1 MSKFRDPKPCL
12 KKPDCSAS
20 GSAKPLTDYTDQ
32 RRPRFFYGWVIVAVS
47 ALAEATAFGAGNVS
61 FGVFLKSMSEDL
73 QWSRTSITG
82 ALTVQSLAHLF
93 VSPILGPLVDLY
105 GPRVIMSW
113 GAIVAG
119 ASYVAMG
126 HVSEIWQ
133 FYLFFA
139 LGTVLGLHEIGSLVT
154 TTVVS
159 KWFVRMRGRA
169 LGFTGMGHNLGAVIF
184 GPLVAFIIGAVGW
197 RTGWS
202 MLGLIIVAAI
212 LPPAILL
219 MRRTPED
226 LGLRPD
232 GGASA
237 RLPSTARWQRPHEEP
252 AWKVMDALR
261 SPTAWLLVVALNL
274 ANLGVL
280 SMNIHQVAYF
290 TDVGFSLQA
299 ASLLFAL
306 QHSLAVIS
314 KLFWGFLAERI
325 SVRFCL
331 MGTFVGR
338 LTGFLILLFGTAAER
353 VYLFTIISG
362 LFGGAITSL
371 QSQIWAD
378 YYGRAFL
385 GSIRGVLAPFSLISS
400 LGGPLFAAFVFD
412 VAGSYDGAFWVF
424 AITLLLGVV
433 LLYFAKPPGL
443 PIRWGR

>member
-1 MSKFRDPKPCL
+1 
-12 KKPDCSAS
+12 
-20 GSAKPLTDYTDQ
+20 
-32 RRPRFFYGWVIVAVS
+32 
-47 ALAEATAFGAGNVS
+47 
-61 FGVFLKSMSEDL
+61 
-73 QWSRTSITG
+73 
-82 ALTVQSLAHLF
+82 
-93 VSPILGPLVDLY
+93 
-105 GPRVIMSW
+105 
-113 GAIVAG
+113 
-119 ASYVAMG
+119 MG
-126 HVSEIWQ
+126 YVSELWQ

-139 LGTVLGLHEIGSLVT
+139 LGSALGLHEIGSLVT

-169 LGFTGMGHNLGAVIF
+169 LGFTTMGHNLGAVLF
-184 GPLVAFIIGAVGW
+184 GPLVAFIIATVGW
-197 RTGWS
+197 RAGWS
-202 MLGLIIVAAI
+202 VLGLIIMSVI

-226 LGLRPD
+226 MGLLPD

-237 RLPSTARWQRPHEEP
+237 RPASSDRWQRSHEEP
-252 AWKVMDALR
+252 TWKVRDALR
-261 SPTAWLLVVALNL
+261 NPTVWLLVAALNL
-274 ANLGVL
+274 ANLGVW

-306 QHSLAVIS
+306 QHGLAVIS

-338 LTGFLILLFGTAAER
+338 LAGFLILLFGTAPER

-378 YYGRAFL
+378 YYGRTFL
-385 GSIRGVLAPFSLISS
+385 GSIRGTLAPFNLISS
-400 LGGPLFAAFVFD
+400 LGGPLFTAFVFD
-412 VAGSYDGAFWVF
+412 VAGSYDGAFWAFVT
-424 AITLLLGVV
+424 TLPLGVV
-433 LLYFAKPPGL
+433 LLYFAKPPE
-443 PIRWGR
+443 RK